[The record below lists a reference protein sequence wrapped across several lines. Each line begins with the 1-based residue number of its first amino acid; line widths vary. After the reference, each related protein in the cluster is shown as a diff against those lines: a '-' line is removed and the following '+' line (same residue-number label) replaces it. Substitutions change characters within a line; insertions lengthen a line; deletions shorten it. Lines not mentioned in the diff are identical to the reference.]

1 MPEIQRNLTNYFG
14 CTQGHLEGHAKLA
27 ILGWIFHD
35 FAIFRGRFS
44 WIWPCC
50 PWVFLMKSL
59 ELCIESIFTF
69 WVLPPS
75 ERASG
80 NLGFLRTR
88 FCKNRTFKAIFLMAQ
103 TLAHGS
109 VDLFATRVTYIF
121 TFHKKIHGQLNA
133 LGDFGPWKWRNFEKM
148 AFSRGRNSWRQ
159 RSPMIFFVFSC
170 SSIHKKL
177 I

>member
-1 MPEIQRNLTNYFG
+1 
-14 CTQGHLEGHAKLA
+14 
-27 ILGWIFHD
+27 
-35 FAIFRGRFS
+35 
-44 WIWPCC
+44 
-50 PWVFLMKSL
+50 MKSS
-59 ELCIESIFTF
+59 ELCIKSILTF

-88 FCKNRTFKAIFLMAQ
+88 FCKNRTFRAIFLMAQ

-133 LGDFGPWKWRNFEKM
+133 LGDFRSRKWRNFEKM
-148 AFSRGRNSWRQ
+148 AFSRGRNSRRQ

-170 SSIHKKL
+170 SLIHKKL

>member
-1 MPEIQRNLTNYFG
+1 
-14 CTQGHLEGHAKLA
+14 
-27 ILGWIFHD
+27 
-35 FAIFRGRFS
+35 
-44 WIWPCC
+44 
-50 PWVFLMKSL
+50 MKSL

-69 WVLPPS
+69 WVLHPS

-109 VDLFATRVTYIF
+109 VDLFVTTVTYIF

-133 LGDFGPWKWRNFEKM
+133 LGDFRSRKWRNFEKM
-148 AFSRGRNSWRQ
+148 AFSRGRISQRQ

-170 SSIHKKL
+170 SLIHKKL
-177 I
+177 IRSPPESQIDIYLARSTRREMSRNVEKCREMSRKVEKCREMSSFENFSDIPNM